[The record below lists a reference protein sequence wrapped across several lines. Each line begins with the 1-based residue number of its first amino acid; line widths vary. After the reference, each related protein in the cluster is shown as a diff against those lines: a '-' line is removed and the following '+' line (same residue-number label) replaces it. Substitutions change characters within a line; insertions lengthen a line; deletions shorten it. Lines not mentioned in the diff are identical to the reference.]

1 MGIRPTIRPRLH
13 GWLGRPRQVS
23 KERFQIVVEAC
34 GYRFVYAL
42 LKFLCVEP
50 TCGEV
55 ITEGGDGTVS
65 LGVTDSE
72 WSLLYGL
79 GLHLTVRR
87 GPYPHHVPPGK
98 VEPPRNVS
106 SHD

>member
-1 MGIRPTIRPRLH
+1 MSLRPMVGPSLDGRLGH
-13 GWLGRPRQVS
+13 PRQVN

-34 GYRFVYAL
+34 RYSFVYAL
-42 LKFLCVEP
+42 LEFFCIEP
-50 TCGEV
+50 TCGEM
-55 ITEGGDGTVS
+55 ITKGGDGTVS

-72 WSLLYGL
+72 WSFLNGL

-87 GPYPHHVPPGK
+87 GPHPHHVPPGK

-106 SHD
+106 S